1 MQGKVGYK
9 NPPKH
14 TQFAPG
20 QSGNAKGKK
29 PGCINKLTPI
39 KEALANKVN
48 ELNKKTGRKYWDDIL
63 DAWVFMVIKDRNP
76 RALQMMI
83 DRLYGP
89 VVQEVSTSD
98 VNEAIKMLVQE
109 MRNI

>member
-1 MQGKVGYK
+1 MSSDRPQNK
-9 NPPKH
+9 NLKKF
-14 TQFAPG
+14 QKG
-20 QSGNAKGKK
+20 VSGNPSGMPKGVKHK
-29 PGCINKLTPI
+29 ITPI

-63 DAWVFMVIKDRNP
+63 EAWVLMVIKDRNP

-89 VVQEVSTSD
+89 VAQEVSTPD

-109 MRNI
+109 MRGV